1 VSSICSF
8 PFSIVVFTAT
18 ATASSSAI
26 LRSILSISPS
36 VVSRLGSSV
45 VPVLAPVASA
55 SVVAPVASAPV
66 ASASVVSAPV
76 ASAPVVSAPVAVVSA
91 MTIFD
96 ADVGGG
102 V

>member
-1 VSSICSF
+1 MSSICSF
-8 PFSIVVFTAT
+8 PFSVAVFTAT
-18 ATASSSAI
+18 TTASSSAI
-26 LRSILSISPS
+26 LRSILSISTS

-45 VPVLAPVASA
+45 VPVSAPVASA

-66 ASASVVSAPV
+66 ASAPV
-76 ASAPVVSAPVAVVSA
+76 ASAPAVSAAVVSAPVVSA

-96 ADVGGG
+96 ADIGGG

>member
-1 VSSICSF
+1 
-8 PFSIVVFTAT
+8 VFTAT
-18 ATASSSAI
+18 AVASSSAI
-26 LRSILSISPS
+26 LRSILAISPS

-45 VPVLAPVASA
+45 VSVSAPVASA

-66 ASASVVSAPV
+66 VSAMVVSAPV
-76 ASAPVVSAPVAVVSA
+76 TVVSAV
-91 MTIFD
+91 TIFY